1 MQCSLTPA
9 APAANLVPNVLLCI
23 PLDYTGEAE
32 RGVLSTGQ
40 PRISTHSAQA
50 CALERLTMGA
60 TPLSPETEGRQQYN
74 EESVSVY

>member
-50 CALERLTMGA
+50 CALERSLQCRCSSDRNNTGDSRYW
-60 TPLSPETEGRQQYN
+60 L
-74 EESVSVY
+74 